1 MYISVNDAAVK
12 FNISKRRVQ
21 TLCEQGRISGA
32 DMVGGVWRIPE
43 AAPKPIDGRK
53 NYADHTKPDS
63 SCGVSEIFTIDDICK
78 RLSVSKATVK
88 NWIRLGKIVPD
99 VNNQLFSRGYIEK
112 LVKEIKTSSNTQ
124 LKSRRNKKNF
134 TGRMLYKD
142 YIHTVENQ
150 KLVADILELDIIKDE
165 SDILVILANFA
176 VQLYYQSRKI
186 WYSDNNLLVQFLSN
200 ELFDEFCVLI
210 KDLVGTCTIDSALLE
225 RLQPILI
232 KKIFFVEGEDSLGFI
247 YISLRDIAQRKRSG
261 TYYTPEKVVSQL
273 IENLYENDPNLREKT
288 ICDPCCGTGNFLLQ
302 LGMKGMDCSKLYG
315 QDIDSTSIH
324 ITRINI
330 ALMTPQ
336 ITIDELYSRFIIGNT
351 YFKTFKKSFDIVL
364 GNPPWGSDF
373 SEMDKALCRK
383 LFRTA
388 AGKNI
393 ESYDLFVEKAL
404 TMLAHNGIMAFV
416 LPESILSVAVHEA
429 VRKLLLEN
437 CSFKFVSYLGNV
449 FSGVQCPS
457 IILGVALDDSKTV
470 VGCKISIGNHFFI
483 ISENR
488 FFSQELLSFNVSDEE
503 NKCLNSISKIKS
515 AAFLKGNAIFALGI
529 VTGNNREYISASK
542 YAGYEL
548 VLKGSDIQKYKIVPS
563 ENYIRF
569 TPKSFQQVAPIEIYR
584 AKEKLLYRFVCD
596 VPVFAYDDKQTL
608 SLNSCNIVIPKIEG
622 LAMKYVLAILNSSVA
637 AFFISKKFNSV
648 KLLRSH
654 IEQIPIPVVS
664 AEIQTTIIEKVDHI
678 MNSTENLCGLYSELD
693 NVIMDLYHLEPKDR
707 EIIKIALSEKN
718 LFIGS

>member
-1 MYISVNDAAVK
+1 
-12 FNISKRRVQ
+12 
-21 TLCEQGRISGA
+21 
-32 DMVGGVWRIPE
+32 
-43 AAPKPIDGRK
+43 
-53 NYADHTKPDS
+53 
-63 SCGVSEIFTIDDICK
+63 
-78 RLSVSKATVK
+78 
-88 NWIRLGKIVPD
+88 
-99 VNNQLFSRGYIEK
+99 
-112 LVKEIKTSSNTQ
+112 
-124 LKSRRNKKNF
+124 
-134 TGRMLYKD
+134 
-142 YIHTVENQ
+142 
-150 KLVADILELDIIKDE
+150 
-165 SDILVILANFA
+165 
-176 VQLYYQSRKI
+176 
-186 WYSDNNLLVQFLSN
+186 
-200 ELFDEFCVLI
+200 
-210 KDLVGTCTIDSALLE
+210 
-225 RLQPILI
+225 
-232 KKIFFVEGEDSLGFI
+232 
-247 YISLRDIAQRKRSG
+247 
-261 TYYTPEKVVSQL
+261 
-273 IENLYENDPNLREKT
+273 
-288 ICDPCCGTGNFLLQ
+288 
-302 LGMKGMDCSKLYG
+302 
-315 QDIDSTSIH
+315 
-324 ITRINI
+324 
-330 ALMTPQ
+330 
-336 ITIDELYSRFIIGNT
+336 
-351 YFKTFKKSFDIVL
+351 
-364 GNPPWGSDF
+364 
-373 SEMDKALCRK
+373 MDKALCRK

-488 FFSQELLSFNVSDEE
+488 SFSQELLSFNVSDEE
-503 NKCLNSISKIKS
+503 NKCLNSISEIKS

-678 MNSTENLCGLYSELD
+678 MNATENLCGLYSELD

-707 EIIKIALSEKN
+707 EIIKIALSEKKSIYRF
-718 LFIGS
+718 LT